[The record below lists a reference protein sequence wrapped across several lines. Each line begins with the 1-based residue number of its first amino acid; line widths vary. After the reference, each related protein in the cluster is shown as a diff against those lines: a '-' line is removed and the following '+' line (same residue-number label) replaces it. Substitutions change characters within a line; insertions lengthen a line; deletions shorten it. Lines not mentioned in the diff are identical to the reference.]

1 MLITAIIN
9 ISITKLL
16 INISFWHS
24 NQIKEFVFLSVFEI
38 LDRLIFFKHIGWNII
53 RKYLKFIMIVRQSY
67 FLIFV

>member
-1 MLITAIIN
+1 MLVTAIIN